1 MQKRLTPK
9 SQKKSESDNWEGKSI
24 KTQSA
29 GEFETES
36 A

>member
-1 MQKRLTPK
+1 MQKGFTPK
-9 SQKKSESDNWEGKSI
+9 NRNKPESDNQEGKSI